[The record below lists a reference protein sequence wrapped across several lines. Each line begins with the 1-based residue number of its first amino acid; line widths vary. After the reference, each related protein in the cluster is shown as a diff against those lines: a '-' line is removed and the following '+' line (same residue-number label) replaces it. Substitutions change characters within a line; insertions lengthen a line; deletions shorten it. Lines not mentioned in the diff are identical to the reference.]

1 MGKILGIAIKNYGLL
16 KDIKMG
22 QLYSDQA
29 GIPLGN
35 MVAVIG
41 PSGSGKSTLA
51 DAFGFIADALMTDVE
66 TACDANNRGGFDH
79 LVSQGS
85 SEPIHFELYYK
96 ENSNSRP
103 ITYELT
109 IAKDRF
115 DRPYVKDERLR
126 QRRQGNKSGRPLS
139 FLYLVDGKG
148 YAFEGLEGGQDD
160 EGGVTGDKKEVELSD
175 TRKLGIVTLGAMK
188 QYSRIEKFLSF
199 LKSWYLC
206 YFTPDT
212 ARQLQ
217 TAAPAPYL
225 DRTGSNLNNVAQFM
239 YRENPNDF
247 RKILASIQTKI
258 PNISKI
264 EPFKMQNGQ
273 MVLEF
278 WQEGFD
284 EPFFS
289 QRMSDGT
296 LKLFAYYL
304 LLNERNPRQLVFIE
318 EPENGLYH
326 QYLAD
331 LAIEMSKNV
340 GKGYSKQLFVTTHS
354 PFFVNALL
362 PEQVW
367 VLAKEREGFSSIKR
381 ASDYDFVSDLV
392 DEGAYIGDLWNSRY
406 FG

>member
-35 MVAVIG
+35 IVAVIG

-109 IAKDRF
+109 IAKDKF

-126 QRRQGNKSGRPLS
+126 QRRPGNKSGRPLS

-264 EPFKMQNGQ
+264 EPVKMQNGQ

-367 VLAKEREGFSSIKR
+367 VLAKEKEGFSSIKR

-392 DEGAYIGDLWNSRY
+392 NEGAYIGDLWNSRY